1 MGGHNCAKSVAF
13 LVTWSYCG
21 TTTYCE
27 DPPYV
32 SPNQPGSSGQIAG
45 QLLPLAKAEELL
57 STLASVVSVKI
68 VADDQGGVDAIH
80 VLVTGELTPKQ
91 VVRNVES
98 ALVAH
103 LGMKVDHRKVSVA
116 TTVRRPPA
124 AGEQA
129 IEEKAIAR
137 AAKVG
142 RSLYFEDVEVRGSR
156 TKGMLCRVT
165 LRQGDQQF
173 VGEAEGM
180 EGDRGRAELAAKA
193 TLSAV
198 ALSDKSGRQFSLEG
212 VKVVAA
218 FDREVILA
226 GVMVRQGRS
235 SALLTGSC
243 SVRDS
248 VETAGVLA
256 VLDAT
261 NRWIEAGER
270 AVIG

>member
-1 MGGHNCAKSVAF
+1 MTPHQ
-13 LVTWSYCG
+13 
-21 TTTYCE
+21 
-27 DPPYV
+27 
-32 SPNQPGSSGQIAG
+32 PNPGQIAR
-45 QLLPLAKAEELL
+45 QLLPLAKGEELL
-57 STLASVVSVKI
+57 GTLQSVVSAKI
-68 VADDQGGVDAIH
+68 VADESGGVDAIH

-98 ALVAH
+98 ALMAH
-103 LGMKVDHRKVSVA
+103 LGMRVDHRKISVA
-116 TTVRRPPA
+116 TTMRKQTPVEAP
-124 AGEQA
+124 

-165 LRQGDQQF
+165 LRQGEQQF
-173 VGEAEGM
+173 VGEAEGL
-180 EGDRGRAELAAKA
+180 EGDRGRVELAAKA
-193 TLSAV
+193 ALAAV
-198 ALSDKSGRQFSLEG
+198 ALSDKSGRMFLLEG
-212 VKVVAA
+212 VKVVSA
-218 FDREVILA
+218 FEREVVLA

-261 NRWIEAGER
+261 NRWIEAGIS
-270 AVIG
+270 AVMPDA